1 MLKDKNIMPPLWIAY
16 PEFERHSI
24 GWRMGYGE
32 SYLYE
37 WQSWLETLT
46 EEEVKTYQEL
56 FPAPVTWNGYWEE
69 KQEYNCYT
77 KNEFFI
83 QFWRENGAPKYSIEQ
98 IRKAHLK
105 GKKLKYKFFWGHQSS
120 SDENISE
127 CCFSQWWNADFW
139 SVSKT
144 YCCMEQFMMA
154 NKAEL
159 FEDEEMREQILQSS
173 NPKHIKALGRKVK
186 NFDEAVW
193 NKTKYSIV
201 LNGNYLKFTQNPEL
215 KDFLL
220 STGDSIIAEASP
232 YDSIWGI
239 KMKQTDENILN
250 PVKWRGKNLL
260 GFALMEVRDEIRR
273 VWLNA
278 DKCQA
283 IEN

>member
-105 GKKLKYKFFWGHQSS
+105 GKNLNTNFFGDTNLLQMK
-120 SDENISE
+120 I
-127 CCFSQWWNADFW
+127 FLNA
-139 SVSKT
+139 VS
-144 YCCMEQFMMA
+144 A
-154 NKAEL
+154 NGGTL
-159 FEDEEMREQILQSS
+159 IFGLYL
-173 NPKHIKALGRKVK
+173 KHIA
-186 NFDEAVW
+186 AW
-193 NKTKYSIV
+193 N
-201 LNGNYLKFTQNPEL
+201 
-215 KDFLL
+215 
-220 STGDSIIAEASP
+220 
-232 YDSIWGI
+232 
-239 KMKQTDENILN
+239 
-250 PVKWRGKNLL
+250 NL
-260 GFALMEVRDEIRR
+260 
-273 VWLNA
+273 
-278 DKCQA
+278 
-283 IEN
+283 